1 MLAFPILNNLPI
13 GYTCFGVSQNTE
25 IISLVWWWERGQNSC
40 EKLEEKLCKQA
51 ECQVLFKLFHK
62 FCFSQL
68 SEYPVTAFDGTKSI
82 IISTTSWLGGKNPFL
97 GIAYIVVGSLC
108 ILLGVIFL
116 FIHLK
121 FGKKWVPLWFPLVV
135 PSPLLFSS
143 PSIWLCIIFKC

>member
-1 MLAFPILNNLPI
+1 MVFFENLQ
-13 GYTCFGVSQNTE
+13 F
-25 IISLVWWWERGQNSC
+25 
-40 EKLEEKLCKQA
+40 
-51 ECQVLFKLFHK
+51 
-62 FCFSQL
+62 

-121 FGKKWVPLWFPLVV
+121 FGKK
-135 PSPLLFSS
+135 
-143 PSIWLCIIFKC
+143 